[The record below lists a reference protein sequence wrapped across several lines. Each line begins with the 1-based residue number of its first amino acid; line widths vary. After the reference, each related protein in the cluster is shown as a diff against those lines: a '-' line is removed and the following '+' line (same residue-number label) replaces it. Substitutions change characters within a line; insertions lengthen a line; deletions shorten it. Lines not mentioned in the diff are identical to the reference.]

1 MALVSSAAKE
11 YTCDGRGGAQRPLP
25 GSPLCGASPGGRA
38 IQRALGG
45 RLLLFF
51 SDFRVPHEVLPV
63 RRGERFAATCWY
75 LSGERAV
82 GTSSY

>member
-11 YTCDGRGGAQRPLP
+11 YTCEGRGGAQRPLP

-45 RLLLFF
+45 RG
-51 SDFRVPHEVLPV
+51 RA
-63 RRGERFAATCWY
+63 RRAGARHPTVGGRLWGAWAPPA
-75 LSGERAV
+75 RARRLR
-82 GTSSY
+82 GR